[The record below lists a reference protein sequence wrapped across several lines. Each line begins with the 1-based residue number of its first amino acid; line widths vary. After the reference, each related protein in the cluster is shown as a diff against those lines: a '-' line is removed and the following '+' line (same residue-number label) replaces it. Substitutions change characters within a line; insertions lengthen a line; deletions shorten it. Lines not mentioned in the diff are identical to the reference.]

1 MEISGPS
8 NASGITDK
16 EIHSQESHGL
26 DDGINEN
33 TPLEDVKGPSI
44 FQRIME
50 ELQALFK
57 TLTSKG

>member
-1 MEISGPS
+1 MEISEPS
-8 NASGITDK
+8 NASGRSDK
-16 EIHSQESHGL
+16 EIHNRESHGA

-44 FQRIME
+44 FQRIKE